1 MGAIFSKILGTASEP
16 SASPILAVEGDIT
29 CCNCE
34 ESSSD
39 SDAGTSKKLG
49 DRAED
54 GGEAVATLLDGAQRS

>member
-39 SDAGTSKKLG
+39 SDAGTPTNREMALSTEG
-49 DRAED
+49 R
-54 GGEAVATLLDGAQRS
+54 R

>member
-34 ESSSD
+34 ESND
-39 SDAGTSKKLG
+39 SDAGTPKKSG
-49 DRAED
+49 DRTED
-54 GGEAVATLLDGAQRS
+54 RGEAVATLLDGAQRS